1 MKKSDLRELNIT
13 ELNEKL
19 RECMESLQNYR
30 FQLAMQQLE
39 DFTVISKVRKEIAQV
54 KTVLK
59 EYEIPNKYKIKMLDI
74 VSQYFM
80 SINEGND
87 SRLQMYNCIIILMLP
102 CFIFFSF

>member
-39 DFTVISKVRKEIAQV
+39 DFTVISKVRKEIAQI
-54 KTVLK
+54 KTALK
-59 EYEIPNKYKIKMLDI
+59 EYEIGIRKN
-74 VSQYFM
+74 
-80 SINEGND
+80 
-87 SRLQMYNCIIILMLP
+87 
-102 CFIFFSF
+102 